1 MTFQN
6 GEIMATARFGGL
18 AISIAGFVSMISAL
32 IYLNTPPSSPFV
44 TQAEI
49 TMTATF
55 DSILALIIIIGGI
68 TGLLRRAFK
77 LTIAGG
83 CIGLFEGMLF
93 SMSGLS
99 IVILLLSIVGIAL
112 VAMGRDEF
120 GTGRKKKGGRSSHPT
135 VQPKSKPREID
146 ERENYSDVLNEYMKK
161 R

>member
-1 MTFQN
+1 
-6 GEIMATARFGGL
+6 MATARFGGL
-18 AISIAGFVSMISAL
+18 AILIAGFVSVISAL
-32 IYLNTPPSSPFV
+32 IYLNTPPSNSFV

-49 TMTATF
+49 AMTATI

-68 TGLLRRAFK
+68 TGLLTRAFK

-83 CIGLFEGMLF
+83 CIGLLEGIGF

-112 VAMGRDEF
+112 VAKGHDEF
-120 GTGRKKKGGRSSHPT
+120 GTGGKKAVRRSPQPA
-135 VQPKSKPREID
+135 VQPKHKPRKID
-146 ERENYSDVLNEYMKK
+146 GSENYSDVLNEYMKK